1 MHQVWQAAGL
11 SLVVSAV
18 AVTISAAIGLP
29 LGVALGLVR
38 FPGKRLVAGLVQTG
52 MALPPVVVGL
62 AVYLLLSRSGPLG
75 VWGWLFTPRAM
86 ILAQVLLDIPVITGI
101 TMAAAAAVPRE
112 LAEQVRSLGATRW
125 QVGRVILRE
134 ARAGVVL
141 ALASAFGRSFSEVGA
156 VWLVGGNIAAQTRVL
171 TTAIVLET
179 NKGDFG
185 LALQLGGLL
194 LGLALLINLIVLRQ
208 EAGLPR

>member
-1 MHQVWQAAGL
+1 MHPVWQAAFL
-11 SLVVSAV
+11 SLAVSAV

-29 LGVALGLVR
+29 LGVALGMVQFR
-38 FPGKRLVAGLVQTG
+38 GKRLVSGLVQTG

-62 AVYLLLSRSGPLG
+62 MIYLLLSRSGPLG
-75 VWGWLFTPRAM
+75 AWGWLFTPRAM
-86 ILAQVLLDIPVITGI
+86 ILAQVMLDIPVITGI

-112 LAEQVRSLGATRW
+112 LAEQLRSLGATRW
-125 QVGRVILRE
+125 QVGRAILSE

-156 VWLVGGNIAAQTRVL
+156 VWLVGGNIAGQTRVL

-179 NKGDFG
+179 SKGDFG
-185 LALQLGGLL
+185 LALKLGGLL
-194 LGLALLINLIVLRQ
+194 LGLAFLINLIILR
-208 EAGLPR
+208 